1 MATATLT
8 AAQQDILDRA
18 HKALKWTDFDRHFTA
33 EPARDDKL
41 LRLISA
47 DNVVTGVVM
56 KHLYAAAGHTCAAT
70 TGIDG
75 RLYVLMS

>member
-18 HKALKWTDFDRHFTA
+18 RKALDWTDFDKHFTVK
-33 EPARDDKL
+33 PACADNL
-41 LRLISA
+41 LRLFA
-47 DNVVTGVVM
+47 VDDVVTGVVM
-56 KHLYAAAGHTCAAT
+56 KHLYDAAGHTCAAAIH
-70 TGIDG
+70 GDG